1 MLNSIVV
8 KGFRV
13 YLMTTYQFLPKYDP
27 LECACRFKDPTPLI
41 FVGWKIAFRSTY
53 ENTFR
58 LLMFFPSEIVK
69 QITIINLSWLQAW
82 DLSSS
87 SAICAE
93 SFGQIMSPFAML
105 GR

>member
-1 MLNSIVV
+1 MIHWSVPV
-8 KGFRV
+8 DFS
-13 YLMTTYQFLPKYDP
+13 TPP
-27 LECACRFKDPTPLI
+27 PLI

-53 ENTFR
+53 ENILG

-93 SFGQIMSPFAML
+93 SLGQIMSPFEIL